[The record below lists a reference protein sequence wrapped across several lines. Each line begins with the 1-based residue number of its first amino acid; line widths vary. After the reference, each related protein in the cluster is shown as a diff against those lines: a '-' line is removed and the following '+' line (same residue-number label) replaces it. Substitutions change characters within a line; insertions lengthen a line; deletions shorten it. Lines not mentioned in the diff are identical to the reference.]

1 MKPGIESLRSAIWR
15 QARGM
20 LVILLVLLG
29 VTAVICWLAG
39 WRSLHQYGDG
49 LEIAGVAAIL
59 LGGLSLSG
67 GRQMSANPTVQYIQ
81 SVSNAP
87 LNERSR
93 QNLADLMDSF
103 TSLVRLGVA
112 GLLAIGLGLAMTGL
126 FP

>member
-1 MKPGIESLRSAIWR
+1 MKPEIESVRSAIWR
-15 QARGM
+15 RVRGM
-20 LVILLVLLG
+20 LVILLVLLAA
-29 VTAVICWLAG
+29 TAVVCWLVG

-67 GRQMSANPTVQYIQ
+67 GRQMAANPTVQYVQ

-93 QNLADLMDSF
+93 QNLGDFMDSF
-103 TSLVRLGVA
+103 MSLARLGVA
-112 GLLAIGLGLAMTGL
+112 GLLAAGLGLAITGL